1 MNVQVIDTKTGNL
14 KTMPRRYAE
23 VLVKMKRAR
32 WPESNIEQVDDSDQ
46 AGRPA
51 DLEIDLQAEDDAPKR
66 RGRKSQIQE

>member
-32 WPESNIEQVDDSDQ
+32 WPESNIDQVDDSDQ
-46 AGRPA
+46 ADLPT
-51 DLEIDLQAEDDAPKR
+51 DLEIDLKAEDNAPKR
-66 RGRKSQIQE
+66 RGRKPQIQE